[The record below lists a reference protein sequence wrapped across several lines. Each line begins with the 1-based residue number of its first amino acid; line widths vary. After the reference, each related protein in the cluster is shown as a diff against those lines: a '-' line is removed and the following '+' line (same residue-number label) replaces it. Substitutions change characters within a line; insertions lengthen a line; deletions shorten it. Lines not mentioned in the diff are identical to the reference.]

1 MSLAQSV
8 KTVAA
13 LAERSELERIKVAIE
28 SVGDA
33 VYDWTSANDELV
45 WSGPVDKMLGS
56 DVAAKLKMGRDF
68 LKGIGDEGRAARER
82 ELRRAILART
92 GFTVEYKFDLGNG
105 EPVWLEE
112 RGTCFMDDTGALARI
127 VGVVRD
133 VTERKKREARLTFL
147 ATYDELTGHLNR
159 SRLCAALSEA
169 LSQAHRHQRPGAY
182 VVIGIDGLAL
192 INESHGYDIADELI
206 QMVGERISYALRKHD
221 LMGRVA
227 GNKFGVVL
235 PNAARDDMELV
246 ASRLLEAV
254 RAEPFQTSAGK
265 TIATI
270 SIGCVELDSGVK
282 SSQEA
287 MSRAEEALDSAKRN
301 GRDCYVVHHASPAKV
316 SWRRRNRAVADS
328 IVSALAED
336 RMKLAF
342 QPIVHTDTAQ
352 TAMYECLIRME
363 KPGGEIASAGEFIP
377 VAEQLGLVRLI
388 DQRVQELVLAE
399 ARRSPGVTFTF
410 NVSGY
415 TASDTPWM
423 RKFLEVMEENQDIAN
438 QLVVELTE
446 TVALRDV
453 DESVSFLKALRGLGC
468 RVAIDDF
475 GAGYTSFRNLQ
486 ALDVDIV
493 KIDGAFV
500 RDLASSADNRMFVK
514 TLVELAKNFGVQVIA
529 EWVETE
535 AEVKIL
541 KEYGVEYL
549 QGFLYGAGKMET
561 PWRS

>member
-1 MSLAQSV
+1 MALTHSIKA
-8 KTVAA
+8 VAA
-13 LAERSELERIKVAIE
+13 LAERSELERFKLAVE

-33 VYDWTSANDELV
+33 VYDWTSANDEIV
-45 WSGPVDKMLGS
+45 WSGPFD
-56 DVAAKLKMGRDF
+56 DVIGQGAASHIETGQGF
-68 LKGIGDEGRAARER
+68 LEGISDEGRGARDR
-82 ELRRAILART
+82 ALRCAILEQT
-92 GFTVEYKFDLGNG
+92 GFNVEYKYEFGNND
-105 EPVWLEE
+105 PVWLEE
-112 RGTCFMDDTGALARI
+112 RGTCFLDESGALARI

-133 VTERKKREARLTFL
+133 VTERKKHEARLTFL

-159 SRLCAALSEA
+159 SRLCSALGEA
-169 LSQAHRHQRPGAY
+169 LTQAHRHDRSGGY
-182 VVIGIDGLAL
+182 LVIGIDGLAL

-206 QMVGERISYALRKHD
+206 QMAGERISVALRKND

-235 PNAARDDMELV
+235 PNAQRENMELV
-246 ASRLLEAV
+246 ASRLLESV
-254 RAEPFQTSAGK
+254 RAKPFQTTAGK
-265 TIATI
+265 TLATI

-287 MSRAEEALDSAKRN
+287 MTRAEEAHDTAKRN
-301 GRDCYVVHHASPAKV
+301 GRDCYVVHHASPAKA
-316 SWRRRNRAVADS
+316 SWRQRNRAVADA

-342 QPIVHTDTAQ
+342 QPIVHTVGNE

-388 DQRVQELVLAE
+388 DQRVQELVIAE
-399 ARRSPGVTFTF
+399 ARRSPGVIFTF

-423 RKFLEVMEENQDIAN
+423 RKFLEVMEDNRDIAG
-438 QLVVELTE
+438 QFVVELTE

-453 DESVSFLKALRGLGC
+453 EDSASFLKALRGLGC

-500 RDLASSADNRMFVK
+500 RDLASSDDNRLFVK
-514 TLVELAKNFGVQVIA
+514 TLVELAKNFGVEVIA

-535 AEVKIL
+535 AEVEIL
-541 KEYGVEYL
+541 QDYGVEYL
-549 QGFLYGAGKMET
+549 QGFLYGAGEMST
-561 PWRS
+561 PWRA

>member
-1 MSLAQSV
+1 VSLAQSV
-8 KTVAA
+8 RTVAA
-13 LAERSELERIKVAIE
+13 LAERSELERFRVAVE
-28 SVGDA
+28 SIGDA

-45 WSGPVDKMLGS
+45 WSGPVDAFFGQG
-56 DVAAKLKMGRDF
+56 AAKRLKAGRDF
-68 LKGIGDEGRAARER
+68 LAGISEDGRGKRNRALRE
-82 ELRRAILART
+82 AILSQ
-92 GFTVEYKFDLGNG
+92 GVYTVEYKYDAGLG
-105 EPVWLEE
+105 EAAWLEE
-112 RGTCFMDDTGALARI
+112 RGTCFLDETGALARI

-133 VTERKKREARLTFL
+133 VTEQKKREARLTFL

-169 LSQAHRHQRPGAY
+169 LTQAHRHQKPGAY

-206 QMVGERISYALRKHD
+206 QMAGERLSLTLRKHD

-235 PNAARDDMELV
+235 PNAAREDMELV

-265 TIATI
+265 TIATV
-270 SIGCVELDSGVK
+270 SIGCVELDGGVK

-287 MSRAEEALDSAKRN
+287 MSRAEEALDSAKRK
-301 GRDCYVVHHASPAKV
+301 GHDCYVVHHASPAKM
-316 SWRRRNRAVADS
+316 SWRKRNRAVADS

-336 RMKLAF
+336 RLKLAF
-342 QPIVHTDTAQ
+342 QPIVRTDNAE

-363 KPGGEIASAGEFIP
+363 KPDGEIAMAGEFIP

-388 DQRVQELVLAE
+388 DQRVQELVIAE
-399 ARRSPGVTFTF
+399 ARRSPGVIFTF

-423 RKFLEVMEENQDIAN
+423 RKFLEVMEDNQDIAS
-438 QLVVELTE
+438 QFVVELTE

-486 ALDVDIV
+486 ALEVDIV

-514 TLVELAKNFGVQVIA
+514 TLVELAKNFGVEVIA
-529 EWVETE
+529 EWVETQ
-535 AEVKIL
+535 AEVEIL
-541 KEYGVEYL
+541 KDYEVEYL
-549 QGFLYGAGKMET
+549 QGFHFGAGKMET
-561 PWRS
+561 PWRD

>member
-1 MSLAQSV
+1 VSLAQSV
-8 KTVAA
+8 KSVAA
-13 LAERSELERIKVAIE
+13 LAERSELERFKVAVE

-33 VYDWTSANDELV
+33 VYDWTSANDEIV
-45 WSGPVDKMLGS
+45 WSGPVDEVVGHGAGTQIKS
-56 DVAAKLKMGRDF
+56 GRDY
-68 LKGIGDEGRAARER
+68 LKGISEEGRASRDR
-82 ELRRAILART
+82 ELRQAILSQT
-92 GFTVEYKFDLGNG
+92 GFTVEYKYDFGTG
-105 EPVWLEE
+105 EASWLEE
-112 RGTCFMDDTGALARI
+112 RGTCFLDETGALARI

-133 VTERKKREARLTFL
+133 ITERKKREARLTFL

-159 SRLCAALSEA
+159 SRLCASLSEA
-169 LSQAHRHQRPGAY
+169 LTQAHRHHRPGAY

-206 QMVGERISYALRKHD
+206 QMVGERISFALRKHD

-235 PNAARDDMELV
+235 PNAGRDDMELV

-254 RAEPFQTSAGK
+254 RSEPFQTSAGK

-270 SIGCVELDSGVK
+270 SIGCVELDEGVK

-328 IVSALAED
+328 IVSALSEE

-342 QPIVHTDTAQ
+342 QPIVHTETGE

-388 DQRVQELVLAE
+388 DQRVQELVIRE
-399 ARRSPGVTFTF
+399 ARRSPDTIFTF

-423 RKFLEVMEENQDIAN
+423 RKFLEVMEENQDIAH
-438 QLVVELTE
+438 QLVIELTE
-446 TVALRDV
+446 TVALREV
-453 DESVSFLKALRGLGC
+453 EESVSFLKALRGLGC

-486 ALDVDIV
+486 ALEVDIV

-514 TLVELAKNFGVQVIA
+514 TLVELAKNFGVEVIA
-529 EWVETE
+529 EWVETD

-541 KEYGVEYL
+541 REYGVEYL
-549 QGFLYGAGKMET
+549 QGFLFGAGKMET
-561 PWRS
+561 PWRD